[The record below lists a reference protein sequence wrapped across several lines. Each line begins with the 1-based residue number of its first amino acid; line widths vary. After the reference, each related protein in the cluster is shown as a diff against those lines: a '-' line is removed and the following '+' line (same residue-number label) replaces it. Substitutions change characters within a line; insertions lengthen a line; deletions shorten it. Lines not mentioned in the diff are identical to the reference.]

1 MYPNDFEM
9 SDESSPL
16 LSNNTHR
23 PNHPSTTSTD
33 PEFYRDQKEH
43 LKDQSFSSPV
53 SDDHTLSSNDG
64 NNNTNDSRNDTSEV
78 PEQDIRI
85 YAKRWYILAVFSILG
100 VLQVQH
106 NKKLY

>member
-16 LSNNTHR
+16 LSNNTNR
-23 PNHPSTTSTD
+23 SNHHSTTS
-33 PEFYRDQKEH
+33 PGSEFNRDQKEH

-53 SDDHTLSSNDG
+53 SDEHTLSSNDG
-64 NNNTNDSRNDTSEV
+64 NNNTNDSRNDSSEV
-78 PEQDIRI
+78 PEQNIRI

-106 NKKLY
+106 NEKLY